1 MREYAVLGAGMMG
14 GAIARDLLEQDEQ
27 AQVTLLDRDE
37 ARLTQIAE
45 KLPSSRLRQ
54 GKVDVLDA
62 AATAKA
68 LQDHAV
74 AISALPHGLS
84 LGGIEAGIRAGVCVV
99 DLVGEAPEERAALGE
114 RALASGVLVVPGCGV
129 APGISNICVGR
140 GVELLDETESA
151 VIYVGGIPRRKR
163 EPLQYETVF
172 LLESVFNAY
181 LRPVHAIIG
190 GKRVVLEPLSG
201 LEPVEFPE
209 PIGTLEAFN
218 NDGLAS
224 LLLTVG
230 DEIAGD
236 LVEKTMRY
244 PGHVERVR
252 FLEQCGL
259 LGKDPVQC
267 GGNEVI
273 PIEMLTEV
281 LGPRL
286 ELGPDGDILVMR
298 VVVEGRKEGVAQRH
312 VFELIDYFDP
322 VSGNTAM
329 ARTTGFPAACA
340 ARMIASGAV
349 TERGVLFPEQLFAGD
364 HYAAFVADLSAK
376 GVSVTHT
383 VRA

>member
-1 MREYAVLGAGMMG
+1 MMG
-14 GAIARDLLEQDEQ
+14 GAIARDLLETDEQ
-27 AQVTLLDRDE
+27 AQVTLLDCDE

-45 KLPSSRLRQ
+45 KLSSSRLRQ
-54 GKVDVLDA
+54 GKLDVTDT

-84 LGGIEAGIRAGVCVV
+84 LAGIEAGIRAGVCVV

-114 RALASGVLVVPGCGV
+114 RARAAGVLVVPGCGV

-151 VIYVGGIPRRKR
+151 VIYVGGIPKRKR
-163 EPLQYETVF
+163 PPLQYETVF
-172 LLESVFNAY
+172 LLESVFNSY
-181 LRPVHAIIG
+181 LRPVHAIKG
-190 GKRVVLEPLSG
+190 GKPVILEPLSG
-201 LEPVEFPE
+201 LESIEFPE
-209 PIGTLEAFN
+209 PIGTLEAFHA
-218 NDGLAS
+218 DGLAS
-224 LLLTVG
+224 LLLTLG
-230 DEIAGD
+230 DQIAGD

-252 FLEQCGL
+252 FLSECGL
-259 LGKDPVQC
+259 LGREPVTC
-267 GGNEVI
+267 GGIDVVPLEL
-273 PIEMLTEV
+273 LTEA
-281 LGPRL
+281 LSPRL
-286 ELGPDGDILVMR
+286 ELGPEGDILVMR
-298 VVVEGRKEGVAQRH
+298 VVVEGTKGGVAQRH

-349 TERGVLFPEQLFAGD
+349 TERGVFFPEQLFAGD
-364 HYAAFVADLSAK
+364 HYAAFIAELLAK

-383 VRA
+383 VQA